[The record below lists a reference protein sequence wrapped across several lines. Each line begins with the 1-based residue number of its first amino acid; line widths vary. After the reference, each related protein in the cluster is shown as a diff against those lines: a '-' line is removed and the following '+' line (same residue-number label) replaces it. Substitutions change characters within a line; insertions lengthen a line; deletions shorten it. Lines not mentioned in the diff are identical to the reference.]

1 MSPAEIASNNALP
14 LRDRISTAAFVFRGY
29 NVTNLGRT
37 AELLDHAVYGPIVEQ
52 TLAEGAEVAASILGR
67 PVDLLGAVRDARPST
82 LDTYEDDVAL
92 IVSIEL
98 AHLKLLREL
107 FGINI
112 EESRLLV
119 GYSLGE
125 AAALV
130 AAGVYELEGVLT
142 PLLKLAGDAA
152 DLGRD
157 TRMGVVFSRGPAISL
172 SAIRRLCLEITNEG
186 KGTISISTI
195 LSPNSVLVMGQAG
208 TVERFKERM
217 GEALP
222 KSVHLRGNPHLWP
235 PMHTTITRQR
245 QIADRAGVI
254 LESMKGGFTA
264 PKPPIVSCV
273 TGQMSYTD
281 HNSRETLVDWVD
293 HPQLLWDAVE
303 KILAEGVEV
312 VIHVGAEPNLVPAT
326 LERLA
331 NNVTVQLSGR
341 SLGSL
346 GRRAVSAIVRRR
358 RWLTNVLSKD
368 ASLLRAPFVEQVILE
383 DWLLSHPKPVA
394 G

>member
-1 MSPAEIASNNALP
+1 MSRTETAVNNAIP
-14 LRDRISTAAFVFRGY
+14 LRDRIPAAAFVFRGY

-37 AELLDHAVYGPIVEQ
+37 GELLDHAVYGPIVEQ
-52 TLAEGAEVAASILGR
+52 TLAEGADVAASILGR
-67 PVDLLGAVRDARPST
+67 PVDLLAAVRDARPST
-82 LDTYEDDVAL
+82 LETYEDDVAL
-92 IVSIEL
+92 IVSVEL
-98 AHLKLLREL
+98 AHLRLLREL
-107 FGINI
+107 FGIKI

-130 AAGVYELEGVLT
+130 AAGVFELAGVLT
-142 PLLKLAGDAA
+142 PLLKLAGDSA

-157 TRMGVVFSRGPAISL
+157 TRMGVVFSRGPAVSV

-186 KGTISISTI
+186 NGTIAISTI
-195 LSPNSVLVMGQAG
+195 LSPNSVLVMGQGA
-208 TVERFKERM
+208 TVERFKQRM
-217 GEALP
+217 GDVLP

-235 PMHTTITRQR
+235 PMHTPITRQR

-254 LESMKGGFTA
+254 LETMTGGFQA

-273 TGQMSYTD
+273 TGQISYND
-281 HNSRETLVDWVD
+281 HNARETLVDWVD

-303 KILAEGVEV
+303 KILAEGCEV
-312 VIHVGAEPNLVPAT
+312 VVHVGAEPNLVPAT

-331 NNVTVQLSGR
+331 NNVTAQLSGR

-368 ASLLRAPFVEQVILE
+368 ASLLRAPFVEQIMLE
-383 DWLLSHPKPVA
+383 DWLLAHPKPEA